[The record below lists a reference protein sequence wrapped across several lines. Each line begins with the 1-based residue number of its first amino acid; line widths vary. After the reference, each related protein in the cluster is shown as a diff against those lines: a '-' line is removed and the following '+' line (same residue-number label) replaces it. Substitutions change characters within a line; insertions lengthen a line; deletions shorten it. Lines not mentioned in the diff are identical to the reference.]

1 MALMGLSLN
10 IFDTVCM
17 FDLKIGKS
25 KVLEQIDVEE
35 RDIFGGEQRR
45 KKEDRKVDVAGEV
58 RYECWEKFKG
68 DIPCDPKFINS
79 WYE

>member
-17 FDLKIGKS
+17 LDLKIRKS
-25 KVLEQIDVEE
+25 KVLEENDVGK

-45 KKEDRKVDVAGEV
+45 KRENRKVDVAGKI
-58 RYECWEKFKG
+58 RCECWEKFKG
-68 DIPCDPKFINS
+68 DIPCDTKFINS